1 MFADDKTEALSSWNV
16 QLRGDMETQRQSPGV
31 LGRRGAEALSCPPG
45 EGRGPR
51 QPLTLPPP
59 RQQRSYLASFSHSE
73 AAPQEKHDPPGHL
86 LLGHLPIQQWG
97 WIEWSFPFW
106 EETIK
111 AYTYIGNSSS
121 QDPTLSLL
129 RAMGSIPGREAKISQ
144 ATWHSQKNHTQPKA
158 ALANKR
164 DKSDLIKGA

>member
-1 MFADDKTEALSSWNV
+1 MTRQRHCPPEMCSYVEETDT
-16 QLRGDMETQRQSPGV
+16 ETQRQSPGV

-59 RQQRSYLASFSHSE
+59 QQRRSYLASFSHSE
-73 AAPQEKHDPPGHL
+73 AAPQEKHDPPGHF

-111 AYTYIGNSSS
+111 AYTYIGNSSGG
-121 QDPTLSLL
+121 PAVRTLHFHCWGPWVQSLIGKL
-129 RAMGSIPGREAKISQ
+129 RFHKPHGTAKKKSYTTQSSISK
-144 ATWHSQKNHTQPKA
+144 QK
-158 ALANKR
+158 R
-164 DKSDLIKGA
+164 